1 MTDSRRAQFRLR
13 GSGDGKTPV
22 FTSSHSGSGPG
33 SNELKTA
40 SYPVG
45 KAIWIAGN
53 LR

>member
-1 MTDSRRAQFRLR
+1 MAGNGRAQSRLR
-13 GSGDGKTPV
+13 GSGDGETPV

-45 KAIWIAGN
+45 KAIWIAED
-53 LR
+53 